1 VFILAFLSIIA
12 LIAYIHFAP
21 WKSWRQET
29 GLADASQNSFITA
42 TITAALA
49 STTAT
54 TTTTTTVYSEY
65 MEYMANETSLPLINF
80 KDLGSHVRKVLLLI
94 IVSSAPQRFDR
105 RQAIRDTWWKHCNGS
120 QVNNL
125 VDSRYLRL
133 KWSQTPFTALM
144 LCQKSPFSVWPFSMI
159 LLLKSIRLA
168 NALN

>member
-1 VFILAFLSIIA
+1 VFILATFSWIIA

-21 WKSWRQET
+21 WRSWLQERS
-29 GLADASQNSFITA
+29 LADANQNSFITA

-54 TTTTTTVYSEY
+54 TTTRTTVHSEY

-80 KDLGSHVRKVLLLI
+80 KDLGSNKRKVLLLI

-120 QVNNL
+120 QVNI
-125 VDSRYLRL
+125 S
-133 KWSQTPFTALM
+133 
-144 LCQKSPFSVWPFSMI
+144 
-159 LLLKSIRLA
+159 
-168 NALN
+168 